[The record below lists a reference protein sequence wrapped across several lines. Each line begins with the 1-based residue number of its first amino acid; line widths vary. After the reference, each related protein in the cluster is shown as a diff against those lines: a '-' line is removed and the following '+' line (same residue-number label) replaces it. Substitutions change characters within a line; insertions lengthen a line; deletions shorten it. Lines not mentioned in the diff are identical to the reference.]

1 MRKPR
6 SGNVICPKAGL
17 QLAWDFSP
25 SQVYLTL
32 QAGSVVS
39 RRLSFGGFGSASV
52 NSEHAAQNNSENILR
67 ARMRTMNLH

>member
-17 QLAWDFSP
+17 QFGWDFSP
-25 SQVYLTL
+25 NQVYLTL

-39 RRLSFGGFGSASV
+39 FRLSFGGFDSASV
-52 NSEHAAQNNSENILR
+52 NSEHVARNNSENILR